1 MKISIVQTD
10 IIWENKQE
18 NLRLLREKLPPLRGT
33 TEIVVLPEMFTT
45 GFSMNSRLL
54 AEPVSGT
61 TLRSLKNYAVEF
73 HLSLAGSFICEEQ
86 GSYYN
91 RAFLIT
97 PDGQEFYYDKRHL
110 FRMGHEAEHF
120 SAGSRK
126 VIIPYNGWNIC
137 LQVCYDLRFPVWSRN
152 VNNEYDLL
160 IYVASWPTPRIQ
172 AWNTLL
178 CARAIENQSF
188 IVGVNRSGKDRTL
201 TYSGDSMLVS
211 PTGEIL
217 AHLTGGNELA
227 VVEIDPKDAEAYRAE
242 FPLKEDRKED
252 LYSRFFEETKA

>member
-18 NLRLLREKLPPLRGT
+18 NLRLLREKLSPLRGT

-61 TLRSLKNYAVEF
+61 TLRSLKNYAIEF

-97 PDGQEFYYDKRHL
+97 PDGQEFYYEIGR
-110 FRMGHEAEHF
+110 
-120 SAGSRK
+120 
-126 VIIPYNGWNIC
+126 
-137 LQVCYDLRFPVWSRN
+137 
-152 VNNEYDLL
+152 
-160 IYVASWPTPRIQ
+160 ASCRE
-172 AWNTLL
+172 
-178 CARAIENQSF
+178 R
-188 IVGVNRSGKDRTL
+188 V
-201 TYSGDSMLVS
+201 
-211 PTGEIL
+211 
-217 AHLTGGNELA
+217 
-227 VVEIDPKDAEAYRAE
+227 
-242 FPLKEDRKED
+242 
-252 LYSRFFEETKA
+252 

>member
-18 NLRLLREKLPPLRGT
+18 NLRLLREKLSPLRGT
-33 TEIVVLPEMFTT
+33 IRRLLFYRRMFTT
-45 GFSMNSRLL
+45 GFSINSRLL

-61 TLRSLKNYAVEF
+61 TLRSLKNYAIEF

-126 VIIPYNGWNIC
+126 VIIPTTVGTSAC
-137 LQVCYDLRFPVWSRN
+137 R
-152 VNNEYDLL
+152 
-160 IYVASWPTPRIQ
+160 YVTTSAF
-172 AWNTLL
+172 L
-178 CARAIENQSF
+178 
-188 IVGVNRSGKDRTL
+188 SGA
-201 TYSGDSMLVS
+201 GM
-211 PTGEIL
+211 
-217 AHLTGGNELA
+217 
-227 VVEIDPKDAEAYRAE
+227 
-242 FPLKEDRKED
+242 
-252 LYSRFFEETKA
+252 

>member
-18 NLRLLREKLPPLRGT
+18 NLRLLREKLLPLRGT
-33 TEIVVLPEMFTT
+33 TEIVFLPEMFTT

-178 CARAIENQSF
+178 CARAIENQCY
-188 IVGVNRSGKDRTL
+188 VCGVNRIGQDGNGLCYPGYSALYGPKGENLAGTPDSEEKIQTIELSLEAL
-201 TYSGDSMLVS
+201 TTFRHKF
-211 PTGEIL
+211 PCW
-217 AHLTGGNELA
+217 
-227 VVEIDPKDAEAYRAE
+227 KDADP
-242 FPLKEDRKED
+242 FL
-252 LYSRFFEETKA
+252 LY

>member
-18 NLRLLREKLPPLRGT
+18 NLRLLREKLSPLRGT

-61 TLRSLKNYAVEF
+61 TLRSLKNYAIEF

-97 PDGQEFYYDKRHL
+97 PDEQEFYYDKRHL

-178 CARAIENQSF
+178 CARAIENQCY
-188 IVGVNRSGKDRTL
+188 VCGVNRIGTDGYRLHYNGGSVVYSALGEEITSLPDGQDDSTTVTINLTTL
-201 TYSGDSMLVS
+201 QRFREKFPVW
-211 PTGEIL
+211 
-217 AHLTGGNELA
+217 
-227 VVEIDPKDAEAYRAE
+227 KDA
-242 FPLKEDRKED
+242 D
-252 LYSRFFEETKA
+252 LFQL